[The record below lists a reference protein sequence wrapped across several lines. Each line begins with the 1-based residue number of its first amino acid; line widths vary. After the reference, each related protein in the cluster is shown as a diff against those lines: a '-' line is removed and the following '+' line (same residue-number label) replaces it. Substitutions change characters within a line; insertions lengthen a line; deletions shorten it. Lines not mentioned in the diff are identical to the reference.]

1 MKFPEFVALR
11 YFFQRKNWNVVHIIS
26 IISLVGIGVASM
38 ALIIVLS
45 VFNGFTDV
53 AERMLAFSNPDII
66 IESQKGKSF
75 SLNDVDA
82 EKIANVVGV
91 KNCVNVVSETV
102 LMSFA
107 DRQTIVN
114 MIGTTEDYTKL
125 NSIDSTMRIGT
136 FSLGSSSAPNAVLGL
151 SLAINLGIG
160 KGADKMNL
168 MLHFCSP
175 KNNSSL
181 SFVPEENL
189 NEDKAVYSG
198 SFMTAGDMD
207 ADVAFVPLAFAQ
219 NLLEYEQDRIS
230 SIHVSVEDDK
240 QVDKVK
246 EKIINILP
254 KDMIA
259 KNRFEQDPIYFKI
272 VKAEKLAVYL
282 ILSFIIFIASFNV
295 MGAVSLFAMVKRN
308 DIKILSSM
316 GANNRNIRKIFF
328 MVGMIMSSIGCVSGL
343 LLGSAFCFLQQQ
355 FGLIK
360 IGSNGFVIDSFPVSL
375 CFTDIINVVILVM
388 IIASLCIGIMVRR
401 IKIENK

>member
-136 FSLGSSSAPNAVLGL
+136 FSLGSSSAPSAVLGL

-246 EKIINILP
+246 EKIIDILP

>member
-168 MLHFCSP
+168 RLHFCTP

-246 EKIINILP
+246 EKIIDILP

>member
-175 KNNSSL
+175 KNNLSL

-230 SIHVSVEDDK
+230 SIHVSVKDDK

-246 EKIINILP
+246 EKIIDILP

-343 LLGSAFCFLQQQ
+343 LLGSMFCFLQQQ

>member
-114 MIGTTEDYTKL
+114 MIGTTKDYTKL

-240 QVDKVK
+240 QVNKVK
-246 EKIINILP
+246 EEIINILP

>member
-207 ADVAFVPLAFAQ
+207 ADIAFVPLAFAQ

-240 QVDKVK
+240 QVNKVK

>member
-125 NSIDSTMRIGT
+125 NSIDSTMRIGS
-136 FSLGSSSAPNAVLGL
+136 FSLGSSSAPSAVLGL

-219 NLLEYEQDRIS
+219 DLLDYEQDRIS
-230 SIHVSVEDDK
+230 SIHVSVEDDED
-240 QVDKVK
+240 VDEVK
-246 EKIINILP
+246 DRIIEILP

-343 LLGSAFCFLQQQ
+343 LFGSAFCFLQQQ

>member
-114 MIGTTEDYTKL
+114 VIGTTEDYTKL

-168 MLHFCSP
+168 LLHFCSP

-230 SIHVSVEDDK
+230 SIHVSVKDDK

-246 EKIINILP
+246 EKIIDILP

>member
-230 SIHVSVEDDK
+230 SIHVSVEDDN
-240 QVDKVK
+240 QVNKVK

>member
-240 QVDKVK
+240 QVNKVK

>member
-136 FSLGSSSAPNAVLGL
+136 FSLGSSSAPSAVLGL

-328 MVGMIMSSIGCVSGL
+328 MVGMIMSSIGCISGL

>member
-136 FSLGSSSAPNAVLGL
+136 FSLGSSSAPSAVLGL

>member
-240 QVDKVK
+240 LVDKVK

>member
-168 MLHFCSP
+168 MLHFCTP

-246 EKIINILP
+246 EKIIDILP

>member
-136 FSLGSSSAPNAVLGL
+136 FSLGSSSAPSAVLGL

-328 MVGMIMSSIGCVSGL
+328 MVGMIMSGIGCVSGL
-343 LLGSAFCFLQQQ
+343 LLGSVFCFLQQK

>member
-181 SFVPEENL
+181 SFIPEENL

-240 QVDKVK
+240 QVNKVK
-246 EKIINILP
+246 EEIINILP

-343 LLGSAFCFLQQQ
+343 LLGSVFCFLQQQ

>member
-230 SIHVSVEDDK
+230 SIHVSVKDDK
-240 QVDKVK
+240 QVNKVK

>member
-75 SLNDVDA
+75 SLNDVNT
-82 EKIANVVGV
+82 EKIKGIVGV
-91 KNCVNVVSETV
+91 ENCVHVVSETV

-107 DRQTIVN
+107 DKQTIVK
-114 MIGTTEDYTKL
+114 MIGTTDDYVKL

-136 FSLGSSSAPNAVLGL
+136 FSLGTSVEPKAVLGL
-151 SLAINLGIG
+151 SLTIDFGIG
-160 KGADKMNL
+160 KNAEKMNL

-189 NEDKAVYSG
+189 NQNKALYSG

-207 ADVAFVPLAFAQ
+207 ADVAFVPLRFAQ
-219 NLLEYEQDRIS
+219 ELLDYEEDRIS
-230 SIHVSVEDDK
+230 SIHVSVEDDED
-240 QVDKVK
+240 VDEVK
-246 EKIINILP
+246 ERIIEILP

-295 MGAVSLFAMVKRN
+295 MGAVSLFAMVKKN

-316 GANNRNIRKIFF
+316 GATNGNIRKIFF
-328 MVGMIMSSIGCVSGL
+328 MVGLIMSGIGCISGL
-343 LLGSAFCFLQQQ
+343 LLGSLFCLVQQK

-360 IGSNGFVIDSFPVSL
+360 IGSSGFVIDSFPVNL
-375 CFTDIINVVILVM
+375 CITDIINVVILVM
-388 IIASLCIGIMVRR
+388 IIASLCIGLMVRK

>member
-1 MKFPEFVALR
+1 MNFPEFVALR

-75 SLNDVDA
+75 SLNDVNT
-82 EKIANVVGV
+82 EKIKGIVGV
-91 KNCVNVVSETV
+91 ENCVHVVSETV

-107 DRQTIVN
+107 DKQTIVK
-114 MIGTTEDYTKL
+114 MIGTTDDYVKL

-136 FSLGSSSAPNAVLGL
+136 FSLGTSVEPKAVLGL
-151 SLAINLGIG
+151 SLTIDFGIG
-160 KGADKMNL
+160 KNAEKMNL
-168 MLHFCSP
+168 MLHFYSP

-189 NEDKAVYSG
+189 NQNKALYSG

-207 ADVAFVPLAFAQ
+207 ADVAFVPLRFAQ
-219 NLLEYEQDRIS
+219 ELLDYEEDRIS
-230 SIHVSVEDDK
+230 SIHVSVEDDED
-240 QVDKVK
+240 VDEVK
-246 EKIINILP
+246 ERIIEILP

-295 MGAVSLFAMVKRN
+295 MGAVSLFAMVKKN

-316 GANNRNIRKIFF
+316 GATNGNIRKIFF
-328 MVGMIMSSIGCVSGL
+328 MVGLIMSGIGCISGL
-343 LLGSAFCFLQQQ
+343 LLGSLFCLVQQK

-360 IGSNGFVIDSFPVSL
+360 IGSSGFVIDSFPVNL
-375 CFTDIINVVILVM
+375 CITDIINVVILVM
-388 IIASLCIGIMVRR
+388 IIASLCIGLMVRK

>member
-136 FSLGSSSAPNAVLGL
+136 FSLGTSSYPSAVLGL

-160 KGADKMNL
+160 KGGDKMNL

-219 NLLEYEQDRIS
+219 DLLDYEQDRIS

-254 KDMIA
+254 KDLIA

-316 GANNRNIRKIFF
+316 GANNHNIRKIFF
-328 MVGMIMSSIGCVSGL
+328 MVGMIMSAIGCVSGL

>member
-240 QVDKVK
+240 LVDKVK
-246 EKIINILP
+246 ELNAAIS
-254 KDMIA
+254 KDSALGKGFCIGHS
-259 KNRFEQDPIYFKI
+259 YFCGHENETDDNWLSEI
-272 VKAEKLAVYL
+272 VEY
-282 ILSFIIFIASFNV
+282 
-295 MGAVSLFAMVKRN
+295 
-308 DIKILSSM
+308 
-316 GANNRNIRKIFF
+316 
-328 MVGMIMSSIGCVSGL
+328 
-343 LLGSAFCFLQQQ
+343 
-355 FGLIK
+355 
-360 IGSNGFVIDSFPVSL
+360 
-375 CFTDIINVVILVM
+375 DIIPM
-388 IIASLCIGIMVRR
+388 ISEYWFDDNDKLLTWKNNLRGVL
-401 IKIENK
+401 ND

>member
-75 SLNDVDA
+75 SLNDVNT
-82 EKIANVVGV
+82 EKIKGVVGV
-91 KNCVNVVSETV
+91 ENCVHVVSETV

-107 DRQTIVN
+107 DKQTIVK
-114 MIGTTEDYTKL
+114 MIGTTDDYVKL

-136 FSLGSSSAPNAVLGL
+136 FSLGTSVEPKAVLGL
-151 SLAINLGIG
+151 SLTIDFGIG
-160 KGADKMNL
+160 KNAEKMNL

-189 NEDKAVYSG
+189 NQNKALYSG

-207 ADVAFVPLAFAQ
+207 ADVAFVPLRFAQ
-219 NLLEYEQDRIS
+219 ELLDYEEDRIS
-230 SIHVSVEDDK
+230 SIHVSVEDDEY
-240 QVDKVK
+240 VDEVK
-246 EKIINILP
+246 ERIIEILP

-295 MGAVSLFAMVKRN
+295 MGAVSLFAMVKKN

-316 GANNRNIRKIFF
+316 GATNGNIRKIFF
-328 MVGMIMSSIGCVSGL
+328 MVGLIMSGIGCISGL
-343 LLGSAFCFLQQQ
+343 LLGSLFCLVQQK

-360 IGSNGFVIDSFPVSL
+360 IGSSGFVIDSFPVNL
-375 CFTDIINVVILVM
+375 CITDIINVVILVM
-388 IIASLCIGIMVRR
+388 IIASLCIGLMVRK

>member
-1 MKFPEFVALR
+1 MNFPEFVALR

-75 SLNDVDA
+75 SLNDVNT
-82 EKIANVVGV
+82 EKITGVVGV
-91 KNCVNVVSETV
+91 ENCVHVVSETV

-107 DRQTIVN
+107 DKQTIVK
-114 MIGTTEDYTKL
+114 MIGTTDDYVKL

-136 FSLGSSSAPNAVLGL
+136 FSLGTSVEPKTVLGL
-151 SLAINLGIG
+151 SLTIDFGIG
-160 KGADKMNL
+160 KNAEKMNL
-168 MLHFCSP
+168 MLHFYSP

-189 NEDKAVYSG
+189 NQNKALYSG

-207 ADVAFVPLAFAQ
+207 ADVAFVPLRFAQ
-219 NLLEYEQDRIS
+219 ELLDYEEDRIS
-230 SIHVSVEDDK
+230 SIHVSVEDDED
-240 QVDKVK
+240 VDEVK
-246 EKIINILP
+246 ERIIEILP

-295 MGAVSLFAMVKRN
+295 MGAVSLFAMVKKN

-316 GANNRNIRKIFF
+316 GATNGNIRKIFF
-328 MVGMIMSSIGCVSGL
+328 MVGLIMSGIGCISGL
-343 LLGSAFCFLQQQ
+343 LLGSLFCLVQQK

-360 IGSNGFVIDSFPVSL
+360 IGSSGFVIDSFPVNL
-375 CFTDIINVVILVM
+375 CITDIINVVILVM
-388 IIASLCIGIMVRR
+388 IIASLCIGLMVRK

>member
-66 IESQKGKSF
+66 IESQKGKNF

-136 FSLGSSSAPNAVLGL
+136 FSLGSLSAPNAVLGL

-246 EKIINILP
+246 EKIIDILP

>member
-230 SIHVSVEDDK
+230 SIHVSVKDDK

-246 EKIINILP
+246 EKIIDILP

>member
-114 MIGTTEDYTKL
+114 VIGTTEDYTKL

-175 KNNSSL
+175 KNNLSL

-230 SIHVSVEDDK
+230 SIHVSVKDDK

-246 EKIINILP
+246 EKIIDILP